1 MISTIALFWA
11 LCVVCIVNMARY
23 FSSLRALLAVLRG
36 CDPLLYQ
43 YVDGAGF
50 SPLMVSRASRC
61 GWSLISGQSAILI
74 ITTMSLS
81 GAASGCVGSLC

>member
-11 LCVVCIVNMARY
+11 LCVVCVVNMARY
-23 FSSLRALLAVLRG
+23 FSSLRALLVVLRG

-43 YVDGAGF
+43 YVDGGVF
-50 SPLMVSRASRC
+50 SPLTASRASRC
-61 GWSLISGQSAILI
+61 VWSGTSTGSVTAT

-81 GAASGCVGSLC
+81 VAVSAFAVSLF